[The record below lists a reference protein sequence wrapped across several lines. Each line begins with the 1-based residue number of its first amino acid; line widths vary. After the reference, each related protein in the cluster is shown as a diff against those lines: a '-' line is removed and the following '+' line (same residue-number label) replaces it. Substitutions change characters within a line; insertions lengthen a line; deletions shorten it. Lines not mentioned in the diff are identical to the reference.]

1 MSIIVDFTAL
11 LFQREGYVVSYCPEL
26 HVGSFGDS
34 VDDALSSL
42 REAVECFLE
51 GCKEL
56 GTLEEA
62 LEEAGYAVTE
72 STLRASVN
80 SQALRPKWK
89 HPPLIHSGDMEVVV
103 A

>member
-11 LFQREGYVVSYCPEL
+11 LFQRECYIVSYCPEL

-56 GTLEEA
+56 GTLDEV
-62 LEEAGYAVTE
+62 LEEAGYAVT
-72 STLRASVN
+72 
-80 SQALRPKWK
+80 QALRPKWK
-89 HPPLIHSGDMEVVV
+89 RPPLIHSGDMEVVV